1 MANTWSGWIIQF
13 LNRANILN
21 TPPNQTFMSEWAS
34 HSPGSCHFNPIILS
48 TKVAGSSRCGD
59 TVAGFGRTQNYGTHA
74 EAAHAFSIQMHTA
87 WVKPLLDALNSG
99 NPFQIGDRSKVIAV
113 LKRWGDEGF
122 ASWYANANTD
132 GTGGG
137 GGGGGSKSAA
147 AHSGWKHLRRIVN
160 QHMPKALRTSERNT
174 AAALRSI
181 SRGRKV
187 RL

>member
-1 MANTWSGWIIQF
+1 MSTWSGWIIQF
-13 LNRANILN
+13 LSRANILN

-34 HSPGSCHFNPIILS
+34 HSPGGCKNNPVILS
-48 TKVAGSSRCGD
+48 TAVAGSTRCGD

-99 NPFQIGDRSKVIAV
+99 NPFQIGDRSNVVGV

-122 ASWYANANTD
+122 AAWYANANDD
-132 GTGGG
+132 GTTGGG
-137 GGGGGSKSAA
+137 GGGGGKSAR
-147 AHSGWKHLRRIVN
+147 AHGGWNDLRHSIN
-160 QHMPKALRTSERNT
+160 HNMPKALRTSQQHT
-174 AAALRSI
+174 TVALRALSKA
-181 SRGRKV
+181 RKV